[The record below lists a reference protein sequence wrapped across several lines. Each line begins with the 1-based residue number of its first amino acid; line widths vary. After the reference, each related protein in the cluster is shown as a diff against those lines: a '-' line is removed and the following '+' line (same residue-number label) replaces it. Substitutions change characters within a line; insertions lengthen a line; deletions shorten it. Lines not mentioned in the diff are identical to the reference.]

1 MIFSVI
7 IRRLF
12 LTLPTLFG
20 VAILAFMLMH
30 LAPGDPALAALGL
43 DEEGMWLITEEDLKR
58 VREDLGLNK
67 PVAQQFGEWIWRALQ
82 GDFGRSYVQNAEV
95 TWLVLKALPTT
106 LALLFL
112 TMGSAIL
119 IGCTIGL
126 VSAIYRGRVID
137 LVARF
142 ISILGVST
150 PTFWFALLLI
160 WSLAYLVPIFPVNGP
175 VARHGM
181 IAMVLPTM
189 ALALHPAALIA
200 RMMRSSMLEVLSHDM
215 IRTAAAKGLNK
226 SRIFFVHA
234 LRNAVSPVITVIG
247 FQLANLMGGA
257 VAVEFIFALPGLGSL
272 LIDSIYQKDVLVV
285 QAAVLLIS
293 VVFVASN
300 LIVDLLYMI
309 IDPRVRL

>member
-226 SRIFFVHA
+226 RRIFFVHA

>member
-67 PVAQQFGEWIWRALQ
+67 PIAQQFGEWIWRALQ

-126 VSAIYRGRVID
+126 ISAIYRGRVID

>member
-1 MIFSVI
+1 MI

-137 LVARF
+137 LIARF

-226 SRIFFVHA
+226 RRIFFVHA

>member
-1 MIFSVI
+1 MI

-226 SRIFFVHA
+226 RRIFFVHA

>member
-1 MIFSVI
+1 VI

-226 SRIFFVHA
+226 RRIFFVHA

>member
-67 PVAQQFGEWIWRALQ
+67 PIAQQFGEWIWRALQ

-226 SRIFFVHA
+226 RRIFFVHA

>member
-126 VSAIYRGRVID
+126 VSAIYRGRGID

-226 SRIFFVHA
+226 RRIFFVHA